1 MAQKVFTMSE
11 SRRKR
16 IQELFESGSLDLE
29 NAQQLPSEDPQRKLL
44 LNSALEAFEETV
56 RINPGFVLGYRKIA
70 LIHEEKGNEEE
81 AIVVLEKI
89 LELQPHDE
97 TAILKISGIRKARGE
112 IEEADQ
118 LELQTRYQ
126 EVQEIL
132 KKYEDGV
139 PDSGIS
145 TSIVWEGVGKPRL
158 NNTEQIVFLLK
169 DADMTI
175 NRVEVSNGTFIV
187 TDNRV
192 ILEGMRI
199 YGSQTGSAMAR
210 QYEQR
215 RGGRQKDKAT
225 WPDSFLGLSLSFE
238 EINESKL
245 VWLGRVPTLH
255 LVFRKDG
262 HAGISGIPS
271 TMAENVME
279 TLDSH
284 NVTVSQERLKLCASW
299 FLILLPL
306 TAFFSALLFLI

>member
-1 MAQKVFTMSE
+1 MSE
-11 SRRKR
+11 IKRNR
-16 IQELFESGSLDLE
+16 IQELFESGSKDLT
-29 NAQQLPSEDPQRKLL
+29 NAQQLPSEDPQRALL
-44 LNSALEAFEETV
+44 LDSALQSFEETV
-56 RINPGFVLGYRKIA
+56 RINSRFILGYRKII
-70 LIHEEKGNEEE
+70 LIHEDKGNEEE
-81 AIVVLEKI
+81 AIAVLERI

-97 TAILKISGIRKARGE
+97 AALLKISRIRKARGE
-112 IEEADQ
+112 LEKADQ
-118 LELQTRYQ
+118 IELQIGYQ

-145 TSIVWEGVGKPRL
+145 TSIVWEGIEKPRL
-158 NNTEQIVFLLK
+158 KSTEQIVFLFK
-169 DADMTI
+169 EVDMTI
-175 NRVEVSNGTFIV
+175 NRVEISNGTFIV
-187 TDNRV
+187 TDSRI

-215 RGGRQKDKAT
+215 RGGRQKDRAT

-238 EINESKL
+238 EIDESKL

-255 LVFRKDG
+255 LVFRQDG
-262 HAGISGIPS
+262 HAGISAIPS
-271 TMAENVME
+271 AMAEKVIE

-284 NVTVSQERLKLCASW
+284 NVPISQERLKLCASW

-306 TAFFSALLFLI
+306 TSFVSALVFLI